1 MLKIHSDRRH
11 LADEHG
17 RTVYLIGDTA
27 WELFHALSREEAI
40 RYLDCR
46 AEQRFNFIQCVILA
60 ERGGLTEPNAYGRL
74 PLLPNEVG
82 LPDPTRPDLTGDYSY
97 FDHVEFIVTEAEKRG
112 LRMGILPTWGDK
124 FNAMWG
130 GGPEIF
136 TPENA
141 FSYGKWLASRL
152 KHHDNLVWILGGDRP
167 LTEEKHFAVVDAMAA
182 GLRAGDGGKFL
193 MTYHPMGGQ
202 SSSAFVHGR
211 EWLDFDMFQ
220 SGHGWPTMPSY
231 EMAAHDRALSPVKP
245 TMDGEQRYEDHPI
258 NFEPE
263 KGYFDACDVRVTM
276 WRNLF
281 SGTCGNTY
289 GHHAVWCMSRQENR
303 YFPNVWETALHRP
316 AAESVRVFAAFADEH
331 DCARFE
337 PIRDAISENES
348 GANYVAAVL
357 IRGENKAFLLSPCG
371 IPEKLNPERF
381 PAPIREI
388 RAFHPADGAEI
399 PVTIR
404 GDGSYFF
411 PGRPCGRG
419 QDAVILL
426 AW

>member
-1 MLKIHSDRRH
+1 MLRIHPDRRH

-17 RTVYLIGDTA
+17 KTVYLIGDTA
-27 WELFHALSREEAI
+27 WELFHSLSREEAI

-46 AEQRFNFIQCVILA
+46 AEQRFNFIQCVILS

-74 PLLPNEVG
+74 PLLTGEG
-82 LPDPTRPDLTGDYSY
+82 GIPDPTLPDLAGDYNY
-97 FDHVEFIVTEAEKRG
+97 FDHVEFIVTEAERRG
-112 LRMGILPTWGDK
+112 LMMGILPTWGDK
-124 FNAMWG
+124 FNNLWG

-141 FSYGKWLASRL
+141 FLYGKWLAGCL

-167 LTEEKHFAVVDAMAA
+167 LTEEKHYAVVDAMAA

-193 MTYHPMGGQ
+193 MTYHPMGAQ
-202 SSSAFVHGR
+202 SSSAFVHAKD
-211 EWLDFDMFQ
+211 WLDFDMFQ
-220 SGHGWPTMPSY
+220 SGHGWPTPPSY
-231 EMAAHDRALSPVKP
+231 EMAAHDRSLSPVKP

-258 NFEPE
+258 NFQPE
-263 KGYFDACDVRVTM
+263 KGYFDAYDVRVTM

-316 AAESVRVFAAFADEH
+316 AAESVRIFAAFVDAH
-331 DCARFE
+331 DCADLE
-337 PIRDAISENES
+337 PIRDAILENES

-357 IRGENKAFLLSPCG
+357 VRGEHSAYLLSPCG

-381 PAPIREI
+381 PAPILEI
-388 RAFHPADGAEI
+388 RAFCPADGGEI
-399 PVTIR
+399 PVIIR

-411 PGRPCGRG
+411 PDRPCGRG
-419 QDAVILL
+419 QDAVIAL